1 MTQTMSEKTI
11 KHSCEIVI
19 TFGDCD
25 PAGIVF
31 YPNFYRFI
39 DRTFHD
45 WLRQWGSHNKL
56 AESVDSL
63 ALGLIDCGASFH
75 HVVRDGDVLQVNLFI
90 TEWRRKTF
98 KVEYEA
104 YVNDVLCLTA
114 YEVRGLF
121 QIIEDKIKAGEV
133 SPLKA
138 VIDP

>member
-1 MTQTMSEKTI
+1 MSGKTI

-121 QIIEDKIKAGEV
+121 QIVKDKIKAGEV

>member
-1 MTQTMSEKTI
+1 MSEKTI

-121 QIIEDKIKAGEV
+121 QIVEDKIKAGEV

-138 VIDP
+138 IIDP

>member
-1 MTQTMSEKTI
+1 MSEKTI

-56 AESVDSL
+56 AESIDSL

-121 QIIEDKIKAGEV
+121 QIVEDKIKAGEV

-138 VIDP
+138 IIDP

>member
-1 MTQTMSEKTI
+1 MSEKTI

-56 AESVDSL
+56 AESIDSL

>member
-1 MTQTMSEKTI
+1 MSEKTI

-56 AESVDSL
+56 AESVDGL

-121 QIIEDKIKAGEV
+121 QIVEDKIKAGEI

>member
-1 MTQTMSEKTI
+1 MSEKTI

-121 QIIEDKIKAGEV
+121 QIVEDKIKAGEI

>member
-1 MTQTMSEKTI
+1 MPEKTI

-121 QIIEDKIKAGEV
+121 QIVEDKIKAGEV

>member
-1 MTQTMSEKTI
+1 MSEKTI

-90 TEWRRKTF
+90 TDWRRKSF

-121 QIIEDKIKAGEV
+121 QIVEDKIKAGEV

>member
-1 MTQTMSEKTI
+1 MSEKTI

-98 KVEYEA
+98 KLEYEA

-121 QIIEDKIKAGEV
+121 QIVEDKIKAGEV

>member
-1 MTQTMSEKTI
+1 MSEKTI

-63 ALGLIDCGASFH
+63 ALGLIDCGATFH

-121 QIIEDKIKAGEV
+121 QIVEDKIKAGEV
-133 SPLKA
+133 SPLKS
-138 VIDP
+138 VIDPRGQ

>member
-1 MTQTMSEKTI
+1 MSEKTI

-121 QIIEDKIKAGEV
+121 QVVEDKIKAGEV

>member
-1 MTQTMSEKTI
+1 MSEKTI

-45 WLRQWGSHNKL
+45 WLRQWGSHNRL

-63 ALGLIDCGASFH
+63 ALGLIDCGATFH

-104 YVNDVLCLTA
+104 YVNNVLCLTA

-121 QIIEDKIKAGEV
+121 QVVEDKIKAGEV

>member
-1 MTQTMSEKTI
+1 MSEKTI

-75 HVVRDGDVLQVNLFI
+75 HVVRDGDILQVNLFI

-121 QIIEDKIKAGEV
+121 QIVEDKIKAGEV

>member
-1 MTQTMSEKTI
+1 MSEKTI

-121 QIIEDKIKAGEV
+121 QVVEDKIKAGEV
-133 SPLKA
+133 SPLKT

>member
-1 MTQTMSEKTI
+1 MSEKTI

-56 AESVDSL
+56 AETVDSL

-121 QIIEDKIKAGEV
+121 QIVEDEIKAGEV

>member
-121 QIIEDKIKAGEV
+121 QIVEDKIKAGEV

>member
-1 MTQTMSEKTI
+1 MPEKTI

-121 QIIEDKIKAGEV
+121 QIVKDKIKAGEV

>member
-1 MTQTMSEKTI
+1 MSEKTI

-75 HVVRDGDVLQVNLFI
+75 HVVQDGDVLQVNLFI

-121 QIIEDKIKAGEV
+121 QIVEDRIKAGEV

>member
-1 MTQTMSEKTI
+1 MSEKTI

-121 QIIEDKIKAGEV
+121 QVVEDKIKAGEV
-133 SPLKA
+133 SPLKS

>member
-1 MTQTMSEKTI
+1 MSEKTI

-121 QIIEDKIKAGEV
+121 KIVEDKIKAGEV

>member
-1 MTQTMSEKTI
+1 MSEKTI

-121 QIIEDKIKAGEV
+121 QIVKDKIKAGEV

>member
-1 MTQTMSEKTI
+1 MSEKTI

-56 AESVDSL
+56 AETVDSL

-121 QIIEDKIKAGEV
+121 QIVEDKIKAGEV

>member
-1 MTQTMSEKTI
+1 M
-11 KHSCEIVI
+11 
-19 TFGDCD
+19 
-25 PAGIVF
+25 
-31 YPNFYRFI
+31 
-39 DRTFHD
+39 
-45 WLRQWGSHNKL
+45 
-56 AESVDSL
+56 
-63 ALGLIDCGASFH
+63 
-75 HVVRDGDVLQVNLFI
+75 VRDGDVLQVNLFI

-121 QIIEDKIKAGEV
+121 QIIADKIKAGEV

>member
-1 MTQTMSEKTI
+1 MPEKTI

-56 AESVDSL
+56 AETVDSL

-121 QIIEDKIKAGEV
+121 QIVKDKIKAGEV

>member
-1 MTQTMSEKTI
+1 MSEKTI

-56 AESVDSL
+56 AETVDSL

-121 QIIEDKIKAGEV
+121 QIVEDKIKAGEV

-138 VIDP
+138 IIDP

>member
-1 MTQTMSEKTI
+1 MSEKTI

-56 AESVDSL
+56 AESVNSL
-63 ALGLIDCGASFH
+63 ALGLIDCGATFH

-114 YEVRGLF
+114 FEVRGLF
-121 QIIEDKIKAGEV
+121 QIVEDKIKAGEV

>member
-1 MTQTMSEKTI
+1 MSEKTI

-45 WLRQWGSHNKL
+45 WVRQWGSHNKL

-114 YEVRGLF
+114 FEVRGLF
-121 QIIEDKIKAGEV
+121 QIVEDKIKAGEV

>member
-1 MTQTMSEKTI
+1 MSEKTI

-121 QIIEDKIKAGEV
+121 QIVEDRIKAGEV
-133 SPLKA
+133 SPLRA
-138 VIDP
+138 VVDP

>member
-1 MTQTMSEKTI
+1 MSEKTI

-121 QIIEDKIKAGEV
+121 QIVEDKIKAGEV
-133 SPLKA
+133 SPLKS

>member
-1 MTQTMSEKTI
+1 MSEKTI

-121 QIIEDKIKAGEV
+121 QIVEDRIKAGEV

>member
-1 MTQTMSEKTI
+1 MPEKTI

-56 AESVDSL
+56 AESVGSL
-63 ALGLIDCGASFH
+63 ALGLIDCGATFH

-114 YEVRGLF
+114 FEVRGLF
-121 QIIEDKIKAGEV
+121 QIVEDKIKAGEV

>member
-1 MTQTMSEKTI
+1 MPEKTI

-56 AESVDSL
+56 AESVNSL
-63 ALGLIDCGASFH
+63 ALGLIDCGATFH

-114 YEVRGLF
+114 FEVRGLF
-121 QIIEDKIKAGEV
+121 QIVEDKIKAGEV